1 MSLEL
6 FAIGSSGLAL
16 VAIIVMILTRFYDL
30 PVSEEGKPP
39 QNAKR
44 SGPYGF

>member
-16 VAIIVMILTRFYDL
+16 VVVVVMVMSRCGARRDDDI
-30 PVSEEGKPP
+30 G
-39 QNAKR
+39 
-44 SGPYGF
+44 GPSVRN